1 MGASRIFSYGGK
13 TVWMLITGFVI
24 AAILSVTLLTKTA
37 ELRYQRD
44 VNRMVYNDNL
54 GVLNEVKA
62 KLGMTGD
69 SLRLLLAESPAEA
82 ANMPYIVVSMADHHL
97 WYKHGKEILFEAP
110 VATGS
115 GKELVGGGEGQWRF
129 ETPRG
134 RLTVKG
140 KDENPAWVPPDWHY
154 VEQAHKKG
162 LGIVHLDA
170 GEAIPTGDGG
180 VITTRNGEVVRRYG
194 NGSAVSLGG
203 GVEGKEI
210 VVNGNIVVPPY
221 GTTARRYMG
230 VMGTRRLELGDGYG
244 IHGTDHPEPTARSE
258 PTSRAR
264 WCRSPN
270 RRLAPSAR
278 VVRSSSRLRCRHRK
292 SLIRSTCTAIRPRS
306 STLGFEWGIQRSL
319 RRRSRSRATKC
330 QHHPRPVFII

>member
-1 MGASRIFSYGGK
+1 MGVSKVFSYGGK
-13 TVWMLITGFVI
+13 TVWMLITGFIV
-24 AAILSVTLLTKTA
+24 AAILSVTLLAKTA

-54 GVLNEVKA
+54 GVLNEVKS

-69 SLRLLLAESPAEA
+69 SLKALLNETSAEA
-82 ANMPYIVVSMADHHL
+82 TNQPYIVVSMADHRL
-97 WYKHGKEILFEAP
+97 WYKQGKEIVFEAP

-115 GKELVGGGEGQWRF
+115 GKELVGGAAGQWRF

-140 KDENPAWVPPDWHY
+140 KDEDPAWVPPDWHY

-162 LGIVHLDA
+162 LGIVHLDQ
-170 GEAIPTGDGG
+170 GEKIPTGDGG
-180 VITTRNGEVVRRYG
+180 VLTTQNGEVVKRYG
-194 NGSAVSLGG
+194 NGTSVSLGG

-210 VVNGNIVVPPY
+210 VVNGNIVIPPY

-244 IHGTDHPEPTARSE
+244 IHGTDHPESIGQ
-258 PTSRAR
+258 SVSHG
-264 WCRSPN
+264 C
-270 RRLAPSAR
+270 
-278 VVRSSSRLRCRHRK
+278 VRLRNEDIER
-292 SLIRSTCTAIRPRS
+292 LYPMVAVGT
-306 STLGFEWGIQRSL
+306 
-319 RRRSRSRATKC
+319 
-330 QHHPRPVFII
+330 PVYIY

>member
-1 MGASRIFSYGGK
+1 MGASRVFSYGGK
-13 TVWMLITGFVI
+13 TVWMLILGFVG
-24 AAILSVTLLTKTA
+24 AAILSVMLLTRTA

-54 GVLNEVKA
+54 GLLNEVKS

-69 SLRLLLAESPAEA
+69 SLKALLSETPAAA
-82 ANMPYIVVSMADHHL
+82 ANQPYIVVSMADHHL
-97 WYKHGKEILFEAP
+97 WYKQGKEVLYEAP

-115 GKELVGGGEGQWRF
+115 GKELVGGASGQWRF

-134 RLTVKG
+134 RLTVKA
-140 KDENPAWVPPDWHY
+140 KDENPAWVPPEWHY

-162 LGIVHLDA
+162 LGIVHLNPGQA
-170 GEAIPTGDGG
+170 LSTGDG
-180 VITTRNGEVVRRYG
+180 VITTQNGEVVKRYN
-194 NGSAVSLGG
+194 NGHTVSLGG

-244 IHGTDHPEPTARSE
+244 IHGTDHPESIGQ
-258 PTSRAR
+258 SVSHG
-264 WCRSPN
+264 C
-270 RRLAPSAR
+270 
-278 VVRSSSRLRCRHRK
+278 VRMRNEDIEKLY
-292 SLIRSTCTAIRPRS
+292 PMV
-306 STLGFEWGIQRSL
+306 
-319 RRRSRSRATKC
+319 
-330 QHHPRPVFII
+330 PVGTPVYIY

>member
-1 MGASRIFSYGGK
+1 MGASRVFSYGGK
-13 TVWMLITGFVI
+13 TVWMLIVGFVG
-24 AAILSVTLLTKTA
+24 AAVLSVMLLTKTA

-54 GVLNEVKA
+54 GVLNEIKS

-69 SLRLLLAESPAEA
+69 SLKSLLSESPAAA
-82 ANMPYIVVSMADHHL
+82 ANQPYLVVSMADHRL
-97 WYKHGKEILFEAP
+97 WYKQGKEVLYEAP

-115 GKELVGGGEGQWRF
+115 GKELVGGASGQWRF

-140 KDENPAWVPPDWHY
+140 KDENPAWVPPEWHY

-162 LGIVHLDA
+162 LGIVHLNP
-170 GEAIPTGDGG
+170 GQTISTGDG
-180 VITTRNGEVVRRYG
+180 VITTRNGEVVKQYH
-194 NGSAVSLGG
+194 NGSTVSLGG

-244 IHGTDHPEPTARSE
+244 IHGTDHPESIGQ
-258 PTSRAR
+258 SVSHG
-264 WCRSPN
+264 C
-270 RRLAPSAR
+270 
-278 VVRSSSRLRCRHRK
+278 VRMRNEDIEKLY
-292 SLIRSTCTAIRPRS
+292 PMV
-306 STLGFEWGIQRSL
+306 
-319 RRRSRSRATKC
+319 
-330 QHHPRPVFII
+330 PVGTPVYIY

>member
-1 MGASRIFSYGGK
+1 MGASRVFSYGGK
-13 TVWMLITGFVI
+13 TVWMLIVGFVG
-24 AAILSVTLLTKTA
+24 AAILSVMLLTRTA

-54 GVLNEVKA
+54 GVLNEIKS

-69 SLRLLLAESPAEA
+69 SLKSLLSESPAA
-82 ANMPYIVVSMADHHL
+82 AADQPYIVVSMADHRL
-97 WYKHGKEILFEAP
+97 WYKQGKEVLYEAP

-115 GKELVGGGEGQWRF
+115 GKELVGGASGQWRF

-140 KDENPAWVPPDWHY
+140 KDENPAWVPPEWHY

-162 LGIVHLDA
+162 LGIVHLSPGQTLA
-170 GEAIPTGDGG
+170 TGDG
-180 VITTRNGEVVRRYG
+180 VITTQNGEVVKRYN
-194 NGSAVSLGG
+194 NGSTVSLGG

-244 IHGTDHPEPTARSE
+244 IHGTDHPESIGQ
-258 PTSRAR
+258 SVSHG
-264 WCRSPN
+264 C
-270 RRLAPSAR
+270 
-278 VVRSSSRLRCRHRK
+278 VRMRNEDIEKLYPMVQVG
-292 SLIRSTCTAIRPRS
+292 T
-306 STLGFEWGIQRSL
+306 
-319 RRRSRSRATKC
+319 
-330 QHHPRPVFII
+330 PVYIY

>member
-1 MGASRIFSYGGK
+1 MPSRILSYGGR

-24 AAILSVTLLTKTA
+24 AAILSVMLLTKTA

-54 GVLNEVKA
+54 GVLSEIKT

-69 SLRLLLAESPAEA
+69 SLRTLMTETAAEA
-82 ANMPYIVVSMADHHL
+82 ANKPYLVVSMADHML
-97 WYKHGKEILFEAP
+97 WYKQGKEVLFEAP

-115 GKELVGGGEGQWRF
+115 GKELVGGSGQWRF

-162 LGIVHLDA
+162 LGIIHLDP

-230 VMGTRRLELGDGYG
+230 VLGTRRLELGDGYG
-244 IHGTDHPEPTARSE
+244 IHGTDHPESIGRSVSHGCVRMRNE
-258 PTSRAR
+258 DIE
-264 WCRSPN
+264 
-270 RRLAPSAR
+270 RLYPM
-278 VVRSSSRLRCRHRK
+278 V
-292 SLIRSTCTAIRPRS
+292 
-306 STLGFEWGIQRSL
+306 GIG
-319 RRRSRSRATKC
+319 T
-330 QHHPRPVFII
+330 PVYIY

>member
-1 MGASRIFSYGGK
+1 MGVSKIFSYGGK
-13 TVWMLITGFVI
+13 TVWMLISGFII
-24 AAILSVTLLTKTA
+24 AAILSVMLLTKTA

-69 SLRLLLAESPAEA
+69 SLKSLMNQTAAEA
-82 ANMPYIVVSMADHHL
+82 TDQPYIVVSMADHRL
-97 WYKHGKEILFEAP
+97 WYKQGKQILFNAP

-115 GKELVGGGEGQWRF
+115 GKELVGGAAGQWRF

-140 KDENPAWVPPDWHY
+140 KDEDPAWVPPDWHY

-162 LGIVHLDA
+162 LGIVHLDQ
-170 GEAIPTGDGG
+170 GEKMSTGDGG
-180 VITTRNGEVVRRYG
+180 VITTQGGEVVKRYN
-194 NGSAVSLGG
+194 NGSTVSLGG

-210 VVNGNIVVPPY
+210 VVNGNIVIPPY

-230 VMGTRRLELGDGYG
+230 VLGTRRLELGDGYG
-244 IHGTDHPEPTARSE
+244 IHGTDHPESIGQSVSHGCVRMRNE
-258 PTSRAR
+258 DIE
-264 WCRSPN
+264 
-270 RRLAPSAR
+270 RLYPMVA
-278 VVRSSSRLRCRHRK
+278 VG
-292 SLIRSTCTAIRPRS
+292 T
-306 STLGFEWGIQRSL
+306 
-319 RRRSRSRATKC
+319 
-330 QHHPRPVFII
+330 PVYIY

>member
-1 MGASRIFSYGGK
+1 MPSRILSYGGR

-24 AAILSVTLLTKTA
+24 AAILSVMLLTKTA

-54 GVLNEVKA
+54 GVLSEIKT

-69 SLRLLLAESPAEA
+69 SLRTLMTETAAEA
-82 ANMPYIVVSMADHHL
+82 ANKPYLVVSMADHML
-97 WYKHGKEILFEAP
+97 WYKQGKEVLFEAP

-115 GKELVGGGEGQWRF
+115 GKELVGGSGQWRF

-162 LGIVHLDA
+162 LGIIHLDP
-170 GEAIPTGDGG
+170 GESIPTGDGG

-230 VMGTRRLELGDGYG
+230 VLGTRRLELGDGYG
-244 IHGTDHPEPTARSE
+244 IHGTDHPESIGRSVSHGCVRMRNE
-258 PTSRAR
+258 DIE
-264 WCRSPN
+264 
-270 RRLAPSAR
+270 RLYPM
-278 VVRSSSRLRCRHRK
+278 V
-292 SLIRSTCTAIRPRS
+292 
-306 STLGFEWGIQRSL
+306 GIG
-319 RRRSRSRATKC
+319 T
-330 QHHPRPVFII
+330 PVYIY